1 MGLRLYSEIY
11 KHLTNCKDSVCQEG
25 RILRA
30 YKQEFTPGGLE
41 EHGFIKLIAKDA
53 FLRHYTGRVRDGHV
67 YDSHVTHGK
76 ALRWSGL
83 KH

>member
-1 MGLRLYSEIY
+1 MA
-11 KHLTNCKDSVCQEG
+11 NCKDSIFQEG
-25 RILRA
+25 RILRDWN
-30 YKQEFTPGGLE
+30 QECTTGVLE
-41 EHGFIKLIAKDA
+41 EHGFIKLIVKDA
-53 FLRHYTGRVRDGHV
+53 SLGLCKGRGWDEHV